1 MTFMEMLTNSIKSL
15 LEGIFVYLVFFVGIF
30 ELIIDTKNLKNEG
43 NDRDAKLARGIGI
56 SYIIA
61 GPILYIIGRLI

>member
-1 MTFMEMLTNSIKSL
+1 MTFMEMVTNSIKSL